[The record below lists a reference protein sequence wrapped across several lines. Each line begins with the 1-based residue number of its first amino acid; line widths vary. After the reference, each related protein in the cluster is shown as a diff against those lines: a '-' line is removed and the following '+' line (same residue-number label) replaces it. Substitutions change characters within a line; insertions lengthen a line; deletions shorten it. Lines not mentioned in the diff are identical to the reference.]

1 MKSIKAVVVVLVL
14 LGPSLAEGNH
24 HMGIMDH
31 VSMAVAAAKCSGV
44 TRALDKATGTIL
56 IDHGSTTDIGWLAI
70 TMPFRAAPALLEGL
84 KVGPSDTFE
93 VKAKGA
99 PKIVAFRRAARDAG
113 QLRAP
118 DSRQIAGRGPGA
130 PC

>member
-24 HMGIMDH
+24 QMGVLDH
-31 VSMAVAAAKCSGV
+31 ASMAVTAAKGSGV
-44 TRALDKATGTIL
+44 IRALDKAAGTIL
-56 IDHGSTTDIGWLAI
+56 IDHGPIIDIGWLAI
-70 TMPFRAAPALLEGL
+70 NMPYKAAPALLEGL

-99 PKIVAFRRAARDAG
+99 PKI
-113 QLRAP
+113 
-118 DSRQIAGRGPGA
+118 
-130 PC
+130 